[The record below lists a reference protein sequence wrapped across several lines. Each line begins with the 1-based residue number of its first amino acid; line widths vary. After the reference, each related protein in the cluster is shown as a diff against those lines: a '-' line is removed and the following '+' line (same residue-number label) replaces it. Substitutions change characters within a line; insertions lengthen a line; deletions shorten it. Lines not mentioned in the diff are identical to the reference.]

1 MTTHRN
7 PAVGAFIPPARAAA
21 ATKAMLGMRK
31 IIVAELEEASAN
43 A

>member
-1 MTTHRN
+1 MPDRLLELTNN
-7 PAVGAFIPPARAAA
+7 PDPARAAA

-31 IIVAELEEASAN
+31 IVIAELEEASAN